1 MSRRLPAAALLG
13 LFTLT
18 LALGACRRDE
28 AALAKAPGDPV
39 AAVKAQVQ
47 ALRENDLVRYSRLS
61 LPPDLHARSEALW
74 NQRVAQAEPVSDK
87 DAAEF
92 DRMMGRLTAPDA
104 EAALVRD
111 LEPKLAKLEGEIS
124 GQWPLMQATALIF
137 VNAAIQANTE
147 LTAAEKAHGTE
158 VAAAL
163 VAWAQP
169 AVLTDRKRAREAIG
183 ALVRT
188 AKAVDLP
195 TLQQARALEMTPALE
210 RGGTAMAGIKDVG
223 RIYGLDLDRALDG
236 VQAELVS
243 AAGDEAT
250 VKVSYPLLDKT
261 VSFEMPM
268 TRRDGGWYSTDSLRQ
283 AEAELAQ
290 ADADAPPAPA
300 SAN

>member
-1 MSRRLPAAALLG
+1 MTRRLSAAALLG
-13 LFTLT
+13 LFTLV

-39 AAVKAQVQ
+39 AAVKAQAQ
-47 ALRENDLVRYSRLS
+47 ALRDNDLVRYSRLS
-61 LPPDLHARSEALW
+61 LPPELHARSEALW

-104 EAALVRD
+104 EAALIRD

-147 LTAAEKAHGTE
+147 LTDAEKAHGTE
-158 VAAAL
+158 VAASL
-163 VAWAQP
+163 MAWAQP
-169 AVLTDRKRAREAIG
+169 ALLTDRERARKAIG
-183 ALVRT
+183 ALVST

-210 RGGTAMAGIKDVG
+210 KGGTAMAGIKKVTLA
-223 RIYGLDLDRALDG
+223 YGLDMDRALDG

-243 AAGDEAT
+243 ADGEEAI

-268 TRRDGGWYSTDSLRQ
+268 SRRDGGWYSTDSLRQ
-283 AEAELAQ
+283 AEDELAQ
-290 ADADAPPAPA
+290 AEPAAAPAPA
-300 SAN
+300 AAN